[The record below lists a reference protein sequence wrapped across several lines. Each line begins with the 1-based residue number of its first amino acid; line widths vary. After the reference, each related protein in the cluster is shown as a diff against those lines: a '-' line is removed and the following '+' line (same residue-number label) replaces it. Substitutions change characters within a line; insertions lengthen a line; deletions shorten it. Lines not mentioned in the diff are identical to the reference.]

1 MKSDSILE
9 IKNLKIEIDDR
20 LILSNI
26 NLNIIKGKINVL
38 VGKNGSGKST
48 LVNAIMGNPKY
59 KLSSGKIKFEG
70 KDITNLKPNEKAKK
84 GIFVSFQNPQ
94 EVSGLSFFK
103 FLRESYNLLNDKKI
117 SILEF
122 KEILE
127 RKSKELN
134 ISKHLLERY
143 LNEGFSGGEKKKFEM
158 LQMLVLNPKLA
169 ILDEID
175 SGLDIDSIKVVS
187 KEINNFVKKG
197 KTVLLITH
205 YNRMLKDLNPSKV
218 FVISEG
224 KIIKEGNKKIIDI
237 LEKKG
242 YEYLIKN

>member
-9 IKNLKIEIDDR
+9 IKNLKIEIDNR